1 MAACLVATGCSSSG
15 SSSTSNCGKVAACG
29 GNVVGTWKIIDACTT
44 SSTPTMPNT
53 SCPGETLQVTGFQAS
68 GTLTINTDMTYTTS
82 TSTTA
87 SLQLVEPVSCLMGGT
102 CSQLSMS
109 LSSSDG
115 GTSGSC
121 TTSGANC
128 NCTGTFGGG
137 ATTEM
142 GAYTVSGTTITT
154 TPANGTST
162 TNSYCVQGTML
173 HIISLP
179 MGMGTSGLTANM
191 DIVAAKQ

>member
-1 MAACLVATGCSSSG
+1 
-15 SSSTSNCGKVAACG
+15 
-29 GNVVGTWKIIDACTT
+29 
-44 SSTPTMPNT
+44 MPNT
-53 SCPGETLQVTGFQAS
+53 SCPGETLQVTGFQAA
-68 GTLTINTDMTYTTS
+68 GTLTINADMTYTTS

-87 SLQLVEPVSCLMGGT
+87 SIQLVEPVSCLGGGT

-115 GTSGSC
+115 GISGSC

-128 NCTGTFGGG
+128 NCSGSISAPT
-137 ATTEM
+137 TTEM
-142 GAYTVSGTTITT
+142 GAYTVDATAKTITT

-162 TNSYCVQGTML
+162 TNSYCVQGSTL
-173 HIISLP
+173 HILSVP
-179 MGMGTSGLTANM
+179 MGMGTTGLTANM